1 MGAVTV
7 RCAAPAD
14 IDALLALY
22 EELADKATA
31 APGARERS
39 EAVLAEILADPARH
53 LMVALLAEEPVGSAD
68 LIVAANL
75 THGGAPW
82 AIVENV
88 IVAESAR
95 RRGIARELMEHVIGL
110 AGAAGCYKVQLL
122 SGMQREE
129 AHRLYSSLG
138 FAAIAQGFKLY
149 LE

>member
-7 RCAAPAD
+7 RRAAPAD
-14 IDALLALY
+14 LDALLGLY
-22 EELADKATA
+22 EELADRAAA

-39 EAVLAEILADPARH
+39 ESVLAEILADPARH
-53 LMVALLAEEPVGSAD
+53 LLVALLEEAPVGSAD
-68 LIVAANL
+68 LIVAPNL

-88 IVAESAR
+88 IVAQAAR
-95 RRGIARELMEHVIGL
+95 RRGIARALMEHVIAL
-110 AGAAGCYKVQLL
+110 ARAAGCYKVQLL

-129 AHRLYSSLG
+129 AHRLYGSLG